1 MTRNPVYS
9 FVSVCVQS
17 VPGLF
22 LGAFPAPNVVKFSTV
37 RSIQPHSQ
45 GKDLKRGW
53 CSLVR
58 SLIPYSLRA
67 SRPQALSRAS
77 VIVQRREEKRERLA
91 TRFSVYSSFYISSY
105 WKNNQVPSP
114 KTYSESSTQTR
125 GVLYAFLFVP
135 WFDTWWVF
143 LRDNQPTN
151 RPYSYSWYWTA
162 ISLKMRLRRGVFTN
176 VNRIYPFLYFP
187 TRASI
192 TS

>member
-1 MTRNPVYS
+1 MCEFSGPNRAMTRNPVYS

-67 SRPQALSRAS
+67 FLHSISSPSSLTCFRYRPEKGRK
-77 VIVQRREEKRERLA
+77 KRETGDEVVRL
-91 TRFSVYSSFYISSY
+91 FFLLHLKSY
-105 WKNNQVPSP
+105 WKNNLTSSP
-114 KTYSESSTQTR
+114 LKRTLSPAHKPVECSMHFCSFPDSIPGGFSCETT
-125 GVLYAFLFVP
+125 
-135 WFDTWWVF
+135 
-143 LRDNQPTN
+143 NQP
-151 RPYSYSWYWTA
+151 
-162 ISLKMRLRRGVFTN
+162 IDHI
-176 VNRIYPFLYFP
+176 RILDIGPQL
-187 TRASI
+187 AWKWG
-192 TS
+192 